1 MGELCVNCGIGTRHY
16 CAACSSEF
24 ARSNLDPVIDQRDE
38 ARRGLRE
45 MHIAADR
52 FLRERDEAR
61 AEVEVLAEQVA
72 RMNVEGLRD
81 DRRAAAEAARW
92 KAEAERLREAIKPR
106 GLSAG
111 GGTDA

>member
-61 AEVEVLAEQVA
+61 A
-72 RMNVEGLRD
+72 D
-81 DRRAAAEAARW
+81 AARW
-92 KAEAERLREAIKPR
+92 KDEVN
-106 GLSAG
+106 SAG
-111 GGTDA
+111 RRGWTVAGRCLLRDGRVVRVCLTRRGARFAAWRRGGGS